1 MLSENKIVALIIA
14 KGGSIRLPNKNSLAF
29 KGLPMF
35 VHNVKKCKELF
46 DKVYVSSDSDEI
58 LETAK
63 QHGAIAIKRP
73 KRLCGETPSIMVY
86 DHAQKTMK
94 ADIVVAVQAN
104 SPTIDIELIRSAKI
118 IMETGRFSELM
129 TQTPEK
135 RISGSIWAL
144 KKEKISNYGDFYT
157 FNPDVTL
164 VDNSVDIHTEEDFDK
179 AIKQYEQYEEN
190 MQK

>member
-1 MLSENKIVALIIA
+1 MDNIVALIIA
-14 KGGSIRLPNKNSLAF
+14 KGTSNRLPNKNSLAF

-35 VHNVKKCKELF
+35 VHNLKKCKELF
-46 DKVYVSSDSDEI
+46 DKVYVSSDSEEI

-73 KRLCGETPSIMVY
+73 TRLCGETPSVMVY
-86 DHAQKTMK
+86 DHAQKTMD

-118 IMETGRFSELM
+118 IMDTGRFTELM
-129 TQTPEK
+129 TATPAR

-144 KKEKISNYGDFYT
+144 KREKISNYGDFYK

-164 VDNSVDIHTEEDFDK
+164 IDDSVDIHTEEDFDK
-179 AIKQYEQYEEN
+179 AVKQYEN
-190 MQK
+190 NLL